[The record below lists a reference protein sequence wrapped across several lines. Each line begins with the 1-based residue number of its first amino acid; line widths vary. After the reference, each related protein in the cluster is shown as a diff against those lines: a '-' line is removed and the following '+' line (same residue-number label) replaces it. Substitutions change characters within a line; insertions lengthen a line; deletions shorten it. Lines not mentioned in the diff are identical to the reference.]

1 MIVRLQSLCRHSLR
15 QREGTGESSILHLL
29 SEAVP
34 VLLLLLR
41 FALALEGEL
50 VILHYEFD
58 LLRIDPREVRSDTE
72 AVPIDVTCDLQDIHL
87 LD

>member
-1 MIVRLQSLCRHSLR
+1 MITRLQLLCHYSLR
-15 QREGTGESSILHLL
+15 QRESASESSILHLL

-50 VILHYEFD
+50 VILH
-58 LLRIDPREVRSDTE
+58 
-72 AVPIDVTCDLQDIHL
+72 
-87 LD
+87 